1 MQMGI
6 NTKIPVD
13 IELLKKYDKAGPRYT
28 SYPTAPYF
36 HEGVDEKTLQSHIKK
51 DNEHIANK
59 DLSLYFHIPFC
70 DTLCYFCGCNMM
82 VTRNQNKI
90 EQYLD
95 YLEKEIILL
104 KQHIDDDRKVMQL
117 HFGGGTPTHLTPN
130 QIRRLGAIIHKYFD
144 FKENAEVGVEIDPR
158 ELTRDHMV
166 ALSEV
171 GFNRCSM
178 GIQDFDEKV
187 QKTVNRIQP
196 EDITRDAVGW
206 ARELGFTSINL
217 DLMYGLPYQN
227 HKTYGETIDTVLS
240 MNPDRLAVFNYA
252 HLPSMIKHQN
262 LIKEEWLP
270 SGDQKLELLKLSI
283 EKLNDAGYIYI
294 GMDHFAK
301 PDDELTIA
309 MENGTLYRNFQGYST
324 HAGINLFGIGIT
336 SIGMLSDIYFQNFK
350 KLDEYYKAL
359 DNGQLPIMRG
369 VTLNE
374 DDQLRR
380 EVITE
385 LMCNFRLDKSK
396 FEKKYQIKFDSYF
409 QEALHNLKSLEEDE
423 LIVLGDGELKVTD
436 VGRLLI
442 RNIVLNFDHYLMSKK
457 GNKPQFSR
465 TV

>member
-1 MQMGI
+1 MGI

-36 HEGVDEKTLQSHIKK
+36 HEGVDDKVFLSHIQHDEQTIEKR
-51 DNEHIANK
+51 

-82 VTRNQNKI
+82 VTRNQKKI
-90 EQYLD
+90 EQYID
-95 YLEKEIILL
+95 YLEKEIQLL
-104 KQHIDDDRKVMQL
+104 KPHIGDDRKVKQL
-117 HFGGGTPTHLTPN
+117 HWGGGTPTHLSPE
-130 QIRRLGAIIHKYFD
+130 QIRRLGSIIHKYFD
-144 FKENAEVGVEIDPR
+144 FREDAEVGVEIDPR

-187 QKTVNRIQP
+187 QQTVNRIQP
-196 EDITRDAVGW
+196 ERITRDAVGW

-217 DLMYGLPYQN
+217 DLMYGLPFQN
-227 HKTYGETIDTVLS
+227 LKTYGETIDTVLT
-240 MNPDRLAVFNYA
+240 MHPDRLAVFNYA
-252 HLPSMIKHQN
+252 HLPNMIKHQN
-262 LIKEEWLP
+262 LIKSEWLP

-283 EKLNDAGYIYI
+283 EKLNDAGYVYI

-301 PDDELTIA
+301 PEDELTVA
-309 MENGTLYRNFQGYST
+309 MQNGTLYRNFQGYST
-324 HAGINLFGIGIT
+324 HAGINLFAIGIT
-336 SIGMLSDIYFQNFK
+336 SIGMLSDIYVQNYK
-350 KLDEYYKAL
+350 RLEDYYQSIDE
-359 DNGQLPIMRG
+359 GRLPVMRG
-369 VTLNE
+369 VTLNV

-385 LMCNFRLDKSK
+385 LMCNFRLNKSF
-396 FEKKYQIKFDSYF
+396 FEEKYNIQFDDYF
-409 QEALHNLKSLEEDE
+409 AEALENLKSFEDDN
-423 LIVLGDGELKVTD
+423 LILLGEKQLKVTD
-436 VGRLLI
+436 IGRLLI
-442 RNIVLNFDHYLMSKK
+442 RNIAMNFDYYLMKK
-457 GNKPQFSR
+457 QGEKPQFSR

>member
-1 MQMGI
+1 MGI

-13 IELLKKYDKAGPRYT
+13 IALLKKYDKAGPRYT

-36 HEGVDEKTLQSHIKK
+36 HEGIDDKVFLDHIRH
-51 DNEHIANK
+51 DNQNIKNK

-90 EQYLD
+90 EQYLE
-95 YLEKEIILL
+95 YLEKEIQLL
-104 KQHIDDDRKVMQL
+104 KPHIDEDRKVIQL
-117 HFGGGTPTHLTPN
+117 HFGGGTPTHLSPD
-130 QIRRLGAIIHKYFD
+130 QIRRLGSMIHKYFD
-144 FKENAEVGVEIDPR
+144 FKDNAEIGVEIDPR
-158 ELTRDHMV
+158 ELTKDHMV

-196 EDITRDAVGW
+196 EGITRDAVDW

-217 DLMYGLPYQN
+217 DLMYGLPFQN
-227 HKTYGETIDTVLS
+227 IKTYDKTISPVLS

-252 HLPSMIKHQN
+252 HLPNMIKHQN

-270 SGDQKLELLKLSI
+270 SGDQKLELLKQSI
-283 EKLNDAGYIYI
+283 ERLNDAGYIYI

-301 PDDELTIA
+301 PEDELTIA
-309 MENGTLYRNFQGYST
+309 MQNGSLYRNFQGYST
-324 HAGINLFGIGIT
+324 HAGINLFAIGIT
-336 SIGMLSDIYFQNFK
+336 SIGMLSDIYVQNHK
-350 KLDEYYKAL
+350 GMNDYYKAL
-359 DNGQLPIMRG
+359 DQGRLPVMRG

-385 LMCNFRLDKSK
+385 LMCNFRLEKGFIESK
-396 FEKKYQIKFDSYF
+396 YKITFDEYF
-409 QEALHNLKSLEEDE
+409 AEALSHLKSLEEDG
-423 LIVLGDGELKVTD
+423 LVILGNDKLMVTD
-436 VGRLLI
+436 IGRLLI
-442 RNIVLNFDHYLMSKK
+442 RNIVMHFDYYLMKK
-457 GNKPQFSR
+457 QDNKPQFSR